1 MASAKTSR
9 PVQVMMVL
17 IVLVAVS
24 VTCVQQLSSA
34 ERLDVAT
41 AKLVTQ
47 IVPQYHINRPKIDD
61 DASAA
66 LLDNYLDALDPLH
79 LYFLQS
85 DVDSFDTQRTL
96 LDDQLTEGNVAF
108 GYHVHKVF
116 RQRLHNQLDRVD
128 QMIDADYEFTDKESK
143 AADYT
148 KLAWAA
154 SQQDLDDRW
163 RKAIE
168 FELLVAKIDEEDLAE
183 KREDLHK
190 RYRNFRRIVDQRE
203 DLDILEIYLTA
214 LTTCFDPHSSYM
226 SPQSWEDFE
235 IDLKL
240 SLDGIGAS
248 LRSDD
253 GYVIVHDIVPG
264 GAADKDGRLKRDD
277 KITGVAQIDPK
288 SGEQTEVV
296 DVYEMKL
303 THVVRMIRGERG
315 TTVVLRVQPKGGTET
330 KLYNLVR
337 EKIELSSQEVKGEI
351 IDGTERLGRPG
362 KIGVIKLPTFYR
374 DFAGAQGG
382 VEGFKSAAADM
393 VPYLEEFR
401 RQQVDAV
408 IVDLRYNTGGALSE
422 AIEVTGHFIDEG
434 PVVQVRES
442 AVSGAR
448 VLEDELPGTLW
459 NGPLVVL
466 CNRMSASAS
475 EIFAGAIKDY
485 DRGIIVGDFTTHGK
499 GTVQN
504 LMEVA
509 HNRWFRQFGGPDRG
523 KLKLTIQQF
532 YRVNGDST
540 QNYGVRS
547 DVVLP
552 SLLDHADM
560 GESFLDH
567 ALPFHKITEAR
578 HAFNSFVN
586 PDLISALQQRSQ
598 QRVAA
603 DEDFQKLQR
612 AIDRYVERKNRETI
626 TLNEE
631 SLRQERAIDELT
643 EKELEQAEDT
653 LDEVRDNEDEE
664 KPVFAESAYNDE
676 VLSIALD
683 YVKLLNKRVT
693 VKR

>member
-1 MASAKTSR
+1 MASLKPSR
-9 PVQVMMVL
+9 SVQVLMVFL
-17 IVLVAVS
+17 ALVVVT

-34 ERLDVAT
+34 ERIDSAT
-41 AKLVTQ
+41 AKLISQ
-47 IVPQYHINRPKIDD
+47 MVPRFHINRPPIDD
-61 DASAA
+61 AASTA
-66 LLDNYLDALDPLH
+66 LLDNYLKSLDPLH

-85 DVDSFDTQRTL
+85 NVDQFHTHQTT
-96 LDDQLTEGNVAF
+96 LDDELRAGNVQF
-108 GYHVHKVF
+108 GYQVHNVF
-116 RQRLHNQLDRVD
+116 KERVHAQLARV
-128 QMIDADYEFTDKESK
+128 QQLIDAEYDFTGNDAK

-148 KLAWAA
+148 KLPWAA
-154 SQQDLDDRW
+154 TQEELDDRW

-168 FELLVAKIDEEDLAE
+168 LELLAAKIDDEDLT
-183 KREDLHK
+183 KLREDIHK
-190 RYRNFRRIVDQRE
+190 RYRNFQRIIDQRE
-203 DLDILEIYLTA
+203 DLDVLEIYLTS

-248 LRSDD
+248 LQSDD
-253 GYVIVHDIVPG
+253 GYVIVRDLVPG
-264 GAADKDGRLKRDD
+264 GAAARDGRLQRDD
-277 KITGVAQIDPK
+277 KITGVAQIDSK
-288 SGEQTEVV
+288 TGQMTEVV

-315 TTVVLRVQPKGGTET
+315 TKVVLRVQPKGSTEN
-330 KLYNLVR
+330 KLYELTRDKV
-337 EKIELSSQEVKGEI
+337 ELSSQEVKGEV
-351 IDGTERLGRPG
+351 IDGSERLGRPG

-382 VEGFKSAAADM
+382 IEGFKSAAADM
-393 VPYLEEFR
+393 APYLAEFR
-401 RQQVDAV
+401 RQGVEAV
-408 IVDLRYNTGGALSE
+408 VVDLRNNTGGALSE

-442 AVSGAR
+442 EVNGAR

-459 NGPLVVL
+459 NGPLVL
-466 CNRMSASAS
+466 ICNRMSASAS

-485 DRGIIVGDFTTHGK
+485 HRGLIIGDFTTHGK

-504 LMEVA
+504 LMEVSPSQM
-509 HNRWFRQFGGPDRG
+509 FRLFDSPDRG

-552 SLLDHADM
+552 SLLDHMDT

-567 ALPFHKITEAR
+567 ALPFHKIAEAR
-578 HAFNSFVN
+578 YTVNSFVN
-586 PDLISALQQRSQ
+586 PEIVSSLQQRSQ
-598 QRVAA
+598 QRVSANP
-603 DEDFQKLQR
+603 DFQKLTR
-612 AIDRYVERKNRETI
+612 VIDRYVERKNRETVV
-626 TLNEE
+626 LNEE
-631 SLRQERAIDELT
+631 SLRKEREVDQLT
-643 EKELEQAEDT
+643 EKELDPETEDAI
-653 LDEVRDNEDEE
+653 DDVRDESK
-664 KPVFAESAYNDE
+664 KPIFPKNAYNDE
-676 VLSIALD
+676 VLGITLD
-683 YVKLLNKRVT
+683 YVQSLNNRVT